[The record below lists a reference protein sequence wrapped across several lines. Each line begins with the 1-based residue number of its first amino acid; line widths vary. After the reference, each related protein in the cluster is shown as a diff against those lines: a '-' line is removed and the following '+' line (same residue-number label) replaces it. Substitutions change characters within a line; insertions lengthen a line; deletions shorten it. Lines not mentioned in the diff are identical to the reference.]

1 MSVDI
6 LSHLIISGVHS
17 VSTMYSPKGSGTRRT
32 ARPHWAIVLK
42 YEGETLYSHKDRSTV
57 SNASNMVILP
67 RGCSYSWRCTEAG
80 HFAIIE
86 FDSEA
91 THSEPLGFHV
101 KNSGAVLRLIRE
113 MEHRRSLK
121 NPMSEMESIK
131 DAYSVLLLLTQGDA
145 EKYIPS
151 QKQRKIAAVIEY
163 VSQNYNKPITND
175 KLAEISGLSTV
186 YTRKLF
192 ADVVG
197 MPPIAYARKLRIE
210 KAKEMLSSDYG
221 TLSDLAVSLGYS
233 SLYDFSRDFK
243 KHTGVSPSK
252 Y

>member
-42 YEGETLYSHKDRSTV
+42 YEGETLYSHKGGSTV
-57 SNASNMVILP
+57 SNTSNMVILP

-86 FDSEA
+86 FDSES

-101 KNSGAVLRLIRE
+101 KNSGAVLRLIKD

-131 DAYSVLLLLTQGDA
+131 DTYSVLLLLTQGDA

>member
-1 MSVDI
+1 MSIDI
-6 LSHLIISGVHS
+6 LSHLIITGVHS
-17 VSTMYSPKGSGTRRT
+17 VSTMYSPRGSETRRT
-32 ARPHWAIVLK
+32 DRPHWAIVLK
-42 YEGETLYSHKDRSTV
+42 YEGETVYTAKGKSAK

-67 RGCSYSWRCTEAG
+67 KGCSYSWRCTEAG

-86 FDSEA
+86 FDSE
-91 THSEPLGFHV
+91 SEYSDLLTFRA
-101 KNSGAVLRLIRE
+101 KNSTAILRLIKE

-121 NPMSEMESIK
+121 NPMSEIESIR
-131 DAYSVLLLLTQGDA
+131 DTYAILLMLTQGDTD
-145 EKYIPS
+145 KYIPS
-151 QKQRKIAAVIEY
+151 QKQRKIAGVIEY
-163 VSQNYNKPITND
+163 VSKNYNKPITND

-192 ADVVG
+192 TDVMG

-210 KAKEMLSSDYG
+210 KAKEMLASDYG
-221 TLSDLAVSLGYS
+221 TLSDLAASLGYS

>member
-1 MSVDI
+1 MSIDI
-6 LSHLIISGVHS
+6 LSHLIITGVHS

-32 ARPHWAIVLK
+32 CRQHWAIVLK
-42 YEGETLYSHKDRSTV
+42 YEGETVYTSKCNSTI
-57 SNASNMVILP
+57 SNTTNMVILP
-67 RGCSYSWRCTEAG
+67 KGSSYGWRCTEAG

-86 FDSEA
+86 FDSE
-91 THSEPLGFHV
+91 SEYPEPLSFRI
-101 KNSGAVLRLIRE
+101 KNSNSILRLIKE

-121 NPMSEMESIK
+121 NPMADIESIK
-131 DAYSVLLLLTQGDA
+131 DTYAVLLMLTQSASD
-145 EKYIPS
+145 KYIPS
-151 QKQRKIAAVIEY
+151 QKQQKIASVIDY
-163 VSQNYNKPITND
+163 VSKNYNKPITND
-175 KLAEISGLSTV
+175 ILAEISGLSTV

-192 ADVVG
+192 ADTVG

-210 KAKEMLSSDYG
+210 KAKEMLASDYG
-221 TLSDLAVSLGYS
+221 TLSDLATSLGYS

>member
-1 MSVDI
+1 MSTDV
-6 LSHLIISGVHS
+6 LSHLIITGVHS
-17 VSTMYSPKGSGTRRT
+17 VSTMYSPRGSGTRRT
-32 ARPHWAIVLK
+32 NRPHWAIVLK
-42 YEGETLYSHKDRSTV
+42 YEGETVYTTKESTTR

-67 RGCSYSWRCTEAG
+67 KGCSYSWRCTEAG

-86 FDSEA
+86 FDSESC
-91 THSEPLGFHV
+91 HSEPLGFRL
-101 KNSGAVLRLIRE
+101 KNSAAILRIFKE
-113 MEHRRSLK
+113 MEHRRSIK

-131 DAYSVLLLLTQGDA
+131 DTYSILLMLTQGDGD
-145 EKYIPS
+145 KYIPS
-151 QKQRKIAAVIEY
+151 QKQRKIAPVIDY
-163 VSQNYNKPITND
+163 VSQNYNKPINND
-175 KLAEISGLSTV
+175 SLAQISGLSTV
-186 YTRKLF
+186 YMRKLF
-192 ADVVG
+192 TEIMG

-221 TLSDLAVSLGYS
+221 TLSDLAISLGYS